1 MKRKRG
7 RQRKKSKIQKEAEK
21 MVKKF
26 FGPEEEIKEH
36 TLLVEE
42 DTHGGT
48 YPQLPT
54 QPLQQSGSGD
64 APVIAEQPSKPPRL
78 PVKKK

>member
-1 MKRKRG
+1 
-7 RQRKKSKIQKEAEK
+7 
-21 MVKKF
+21 MVKMF
-26 FGPEEEIKEH
+26 FGPEEEIEEH

-42 DTHGGT
+42 DTHGVT

-64 APVIAEQPSKPPRL
+64 APVIAEQPSKPP
-78 PVKKK
+78 PGSW

>member
-1 MKRKRG
+1 MKRKIG

-26 FGPEEEIKEH
+26 FGPEEEIEEH

-42 DTHGGT
+42 DTHAGT

-54 QPLQQSGSGD
+54 QPLQQSGSGN
-64 APVIAEQPSKPPRL
+64 APVTAE
-78 PVKKK
+78 